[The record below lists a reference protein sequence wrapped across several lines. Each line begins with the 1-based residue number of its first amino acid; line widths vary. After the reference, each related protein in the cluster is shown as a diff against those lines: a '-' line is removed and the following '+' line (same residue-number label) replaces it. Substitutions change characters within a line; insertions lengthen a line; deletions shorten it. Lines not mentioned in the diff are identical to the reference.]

1 MILRLFLITVRIV
14 RKKYAEYGAQ
24 IGHSFLLSDS
34 YKNILTKG
42 NIYDIFRLKK
52 EEVNDESFF

>member
-1 MILRLFLITVRIV
+1 MTLRLFLITVQIV
-14 RKKYAEYGAQ
+14 RKKYPEYGAQ